1 MHRAGVDRPFRDRRL
16 RTAFVE
22 ITIGIG
28 RELGAATGRAE
39 VIGFSVMV
47 ESMLAGGW
55 GYAHAANRIDC
66 GIGPRLA
73 MIMIMLVRMVVVA
86 MTPTAARSG
95 WLGRS
100 DSRFALTASTPL
112 GIGVVICVLS
122 CSHLNLR
129 HPLVTHTL

>member
-47 ESMLAGGW
+47 EVMLTDGW
-55 GYAHAANRIDC
+55 VYAHAANRIDC

-73 MIMIMLVRMVVVA
+73 MMMIMLVRMVVVV

-95 WLGRS
+95 WLGLS
-100 DSRFALTASTPL
+100 DRRFAPTASTPL
-112 GIGVVICVLS
+112 GPGADICILS
-122 CSHLNLR
+122 CSHLILR